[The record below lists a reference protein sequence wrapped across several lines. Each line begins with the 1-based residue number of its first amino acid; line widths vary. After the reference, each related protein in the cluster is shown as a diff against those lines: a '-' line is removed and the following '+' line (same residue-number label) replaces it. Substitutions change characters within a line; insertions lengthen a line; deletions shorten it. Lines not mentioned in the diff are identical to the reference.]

1 MAKGAA
7 ARAAARKQRD
17 KWKSKRWFTIR
28 APRHPWSFRV
38 IGETIAE
45 EEEQLIG
52 RHFEMMQN
60 ELDGDFSKMHVK
72 VQFRISG
79 VVGADALTGYIG
91 HELLK
96 DHIRRQVRRDRGKID
111 DTVDVVTEDGF
122 YIRIKPLMISRHRIK
137 GSQKQQMRTLAR
149 DIILKAGA
157 TSTWVDFQK
166 ATLDGTLEAQIREAA
181 SKIQPIR
188 DVMIRR
194 TQLMQSG
201 VVTKDGPT
209 LEQVIDDERAA
220 QEEAENVIEEIGEDE
235 EIDIP
240 VDELPDSII
249 EAVAEAVPGGEI
261 SEAELE
267 KEDGETVYEV
277 TVEKDGKKIEVEL
290 SLEGEVLEV
299 EEDESGE
306 SAGDVDY
313 ESMTVAQLKELL
325 KEAGKPVS
333 GKKAELIERLKE

>member
-45 EEEQLIG
+45 DEEQLIG
-52 RHFEMMQN
+52 RHYEMVQN

-79 VVGADALTGYIG
+79 VVGADALTEYIG
-91 HELLK
+91 HEFLK

-157 TSTWVDFQK
+157 TSTWIDFQK

-209 LEQVIDDERAA
+209 LEQVIEDERAA
-220 QEEAENVIEEIGEDE
+220 QEEADSVADEIEEDE
-235 EIDIP
+235 EI
-240 VDELPDSII
+240 
-249 EAVAEAVPGGEI
+249 
-261 SEAELE
+261 
-267 KEDGETVYEV
+267 
-277 TVEKDGKKIEVEL
+277 EVESNL
-290 SLEGEVLEV
+290 DEEALEV
-299 EEDESGE
+299 EEEESGE
-306 SAGDVDY
+306 SVGEVDY
-313 ESMTVAQLKELL
+313 ESMTVAQLKEML

>member
-45 EEEQLIG
+45 DEEQLIG
-52 RHFEMMQN
+52 RHYEMVQN

-79 VVGADALTGYIG
+79 VVGADALTEYIG
-91 HELLK
+91 HEFLK

-122 YIRIKPLMISRHRIK
+122 YIRVKPLMISRHRIK

-209 LEQVIDDERAA
+209 LEQVIEDERAA
-220 QEEAENVIEEIGEDE
+220 QDEADSVVEEIEEGEE
-235 EIDIP
+235 
-240 VDELPDSII
+240 
-249 EAVAEAVPGGEI
+249 
-261 SEAELE
+261 
-267 KEDGETVYEV
+267 
-277 TVEKDGKKIEVEL
+277 IEVES
-290 SLEGEVLEV
+290 SLEEETSEV
-299 EEDESGE
+299 EEEDSGE
-306 SAGDVDY
+306 SVGDVDY
-313 ESMTVAQLKELL
+313 ESMTVVQLKELL
-325 KEAGKPVS
+325 KQAGKPVS

>member
-45 EEEQLIG
+45 DEEQLIG
-52 RHFEMMQN
+52 RHYEMVQN

-79 VVGADALTGYIG
+79 VVGADALTEYIG
-91 HELLK
+91 HEFLK

-157 TSTWVDFQK
+157 TSTWIDFQK

-209 LEQVIDDERAA
+209 LEQVIEDERAA
-220 QEEAENVIEEIGEDE
+220 QEEVDSVAEEIEEDE
-235 EIDIP
+235 EI
-240 VDELPDSII
+240 
-249 EAVAEAVPGGEI
+249 
-261 SEAELE
+261 
-267 KEDGETVYEV
+267 
-277 TVEKDGKKIEVEL
+277 EVEP
-290 SLEGEVLEV
+290 SLEEEVLEV
-299 EEDESGE
+299 EEEKSGE
-306 SAGDVDY
+306 SVGEVDY
-313 ESMTVAQLKELL
+313 ESMTVVQLKELL
-325 KEAGKPVS
+325 KQAGKPVS

>member
-45 EEEQLIG
+45 DEEQLIG
-52 RHFEMMQN
+52 RHYEMVQN

-79 VVGADALTGYIG
+79 VVGADALTEYIG
-91 HELLK
+91 HEFLK

-209 LEQVIDDERAA
+209 LEQVIKDERAA
-220 QEEAENVIEEIGEDE
+220 QDEADSLAEEIEEDE
-235 EIDIP
+235 EI
-240 VDELPDSII
+240 
-249 EAVAEAVPGGEI
+249 
-261 SEAELE
+261 
-267 KEDGETVYEV
+267 
-277 TVEKDGKKIEVEL
+277 EVEP
-290 SLEGEVLEV
+290 SLEEEVLEV
-299 EEDESGE
+299 EEEESGE
-306 SAGDVDY
+306 SVGEVDY
-313 ESMTVAQLKELL
+313 ESMTVVQLKELL
-325 KEAGKPVS
+325 KQAGKPVS

>member
-45 EEEQLIG
+45 DEEQLIG
-52 RHFEMMQN
+52 RHYEMVQN

-79 VVGADALTGYIG
+79 VVGADALTEYIG
-91 HELLK
+91 HEFLK

-149 DIILKAGA
+149 DIILKVGA

-209 LEQVIDDERAA
+209 LEQVIEDERAA
-220 QEEAENVIEEIGEDE
+220 QDEADSVVEEIEEDE
-235 EIDIP
+235 EI
-240 VDELPDSII
+240 
-249 EAVAEAVPGGEI
+249 
-261 SEAELE
+261 
-267 KEDGETVYEV
+267 
-277 TVEKDGKKIEVEL
+277 EVES
-290 SLEGEVLEV
+290 SLEEETSEV
-299 EEDESGE
+299 EEEDSGE
-306 SAGDVDY
+306 SVGDVDY
-313 ESMTVAQLKELL
+313 ESMTVVQLKELL
-325 KEAGKPVS
+325 KQAGKPVS

>member
-45 EEEQLIG
+45 DEEQLIG
-52 RHFEMMQN
+52 RHYEMVQN

-79 VVGADALTGYIG
+79 VVGADALTEYIG
-91 HELLK
+91 HEFLK

-209 LEQVIDDERAA
+209 LEQVIEDERAA
-220 QEEAENVIEEIGEDE
+220 QDEADSVAEEIEEDE
-235 EIDIP
+235 EI
-240 VDELPDSII
+240 
-249 EAVAEAVPGGEI
+249 
-261 SEAELE
+261 
-267 KEDGETVYEV
+267 
-277 TVEKDGKKIEVEL
+277 EVES
-290 SLEGEVLEV
+290 SLEEEAPEV
-299 EEDESGE
+299 EEEKSGE
-306 SAGDVDY
+306 SVGEVDY
-313 ESMTVAQLKELL
+313 ESMTVVQLKELL
-325 KEAGKPVS
+325 KQAGKPVS

>member
-45 EEEQLIG
+45 DEEQLIG
-52 RHFEMMQN
+52 RHYEMVQN

-79 VVGADALTGYIG
+79 VVGADALTEYIG
-91 HELLK
+91 HEFLK

-209 LEQVIDDERAA
+209 LEQVIEDERAA
-220 QEEAENVIEEIGEDE
+220 QEEVDSVAEEIEEDE
-235 EIDIP
+235 EI
-240 VDELPDSII
+240 
-249 EAVAEAVPGGEI
+249 
-261 SEAELE
+261 
-267 KEDGETVYEV
+267 
-277 TVEKDGKKIEVEL
+277 EVEP
-290 SLEGEVLEV
+290 SLEEEVLEV
-299 EEDESGE
+299 EEEKSGE
-306 SAGDVDY
+306 SVGEVDY
-313 ESMTVAQLKELL
+313 ESMTVVQLKELL
-325 KEAGKPVS
+325 KQAGKPVS

>member
-45 EEEQLIG
+45 DEEQLIG
-52 RHFEMMQN
+52 RHYEMVQN

-79 VVGADALTGYIG
+79 VVGADALTEYIG
-91 HELLK
+91 HEFLK

-149 DIILKAGA
+149 DIILKVGA

-166 ATLDGTLEAQIREAA
+166 ATLDGTLEAQIREAV

-209 LEQVIDDERAA
+209 LEQVIEDERAA
-220 QEEAENVIEEIGEDE
+220 QDEADSVAEEIEEGEE
-235 EIDIP
+235 
-240 VDELPDSII
+240 
-249 EAVAEAVPGGEI
+249 
-261 SEAELE
+261 
-267 KEDGETVYEV
+267 
-277 TVEKDGKKIEVEL
+277 IEVES
-290 SLEGEVLEV
+290 SLEEETSEV
-299 EEDESGE
+299 EEEDSGE
-306 SAGDVDY
+306 SVGDVDY
-313 ESMTVAQLKELL
+313 ESMTVVQLKELL
-325 KEAGKPVS
+325 KQAGKPVS

>member
-45 EEEQLIG
+45 DEEQLIG
-52 RHFEMMQN
+52 RHYEMVQN

-79 VVGADALTGYIG
+79 VVGADALTEYIG
-91 HELLK
+91 HEFLK

-209 LEQVIDDERAA
+209 LEQVIEDERAA
-220 QEEAENVIEEIGEDE
+220 QDEADSVAEEIEEGEE
-235 EIDIP
+235 
-240 VDELPDSII
+240 
-249 EAVAEAVPGGEI
+249 
-261 SEAELE
+261 
-267 KEDGETVYEV
+267 
-277 TVEKDGKKIEVEL
+277 IEVES
-290 SLEGEVLEV
+290 SLEEETPEV
-299 EEDESGE
+299 EEEESGE
-306 SAGDVDY
+306 SVGEVDY
-313 ESMTVAQLKELL
+313 ESMTVVQLKELL
-325 KEAGKPVS
+325 KQAGKPVS

>member
-45 EEEQLIG
+45 DEEQLIG
-52 RHFEMMQN
+52 RHYEMVQN

-79 VVGADALTGYIG
+79 VVGADALTEYIG
-91 HELLK
+91 HEFLK

-209 LEQVIDDERAA
+209 LEQVIEDERAA
-220 QEEAENVIEEIGEDE
+220 QDEADSVAEEIEEGEE
-235 EIDIP
+235 
-240 VDELPDSII
+240 
-249 EAVAEAVPGGEI
+249 
-261 SEAELE
+261 
-267 KEDGETVYEV
+267 
-277 TVEKDGKKIEVEL
+277 IEVE
-290 SLEGEVLEV
+290 SNLEEETSEV
-299 EEDESGE
+299 EEEESGE
-306 SAGDVDY
+306 SVGDVDY
-313 ESMTVAQLKELL
+313 ESMTVVQLKELL
-325 KEAGKPVS
+325 KQAGKPVS

>member
-45 EEEQLIG
+45 DEEQLIG
-52 RHFEMMQN
+52 RHYEMVQN

-79 VVGADALTGYIG
+79 VVGADALTEYIG
-91 HELLK
+91 HEFLK

-157 TSTWVDFQK
+157 TSTWIDFQK

-209 LEQVIDDERAA
+209 LEQVIEDERAS
-220 QEEAENVIEEIGEDE
+220 QEEVDSVAEEIEEDE
-235 EIDIP
+235 E
-240 VDELPDSII
+240 L
-249 EAVAEAVPGGEI
+249 
-261 SEAELE
+261 
-267 KEDGETVYEV
+267 
-277 TVEKDGKKIEVEL
+277 EVEP
-290 SLEGEVLEV
+290 SLEEEVLEV
-299 EEDESGE
+299 EEEKSGE
-306 SAGDVDY
+306 SVGEVDY
-313 ESMTVAQLKELL
+313 ESMTVVQLKELL
-325 KEAGKPVS
+325 KQAGKPVS

>member
-38 IGETIAE
+38 IGETSAE
-45 EEEQLIG
+45 DEEQLIG
-52 RHFEMMQN
+52 RHYEMVQN

-79 VVGADALTGYIG
+79 VVGADALTEYIG
-91 HELLK
+91 HEFLK

-149 DIILKAGA
+149 DIILKVGA

-209 LEQVIDDERAA
+209 LAQVIEDERAA
-220 QEEAENVIEEIGEDE
+220 PDEADSVVEEIEEEE
-235 EIDIP
+235 EID
-240 VDELPDSII
+240 VESTLDE
-249 EAVAEAVPGGEI
+249 EA
-261 SEAELE
+261 
-267 KEDGETVYEV
+267 
-277 TVEKDGKKIEVEL
+277 
-290 SLEGEVLEV
+290 LEV
-299 EEDESGE
+299 EEEEAGE
-306 SAGDVDY
+306 SVGKVDY
-313 ESMTVAQLKELL
+313 ESMTVAQLKEML

>member
-45 EEEQLIG
+45 DEEQLIG
-52 RHFEMMQN
+52 RHYEMVQN

-79 VVGADALTGYIG
+79 VVGADALTEYIG
-91 HELLK
+91 HEFLK

-157 TSTWVDFQK
+157 TSTWIDFQK

-194 TQLMQSG
+194 SQLMQSG

-209 LEQVIDDERAA
+209 LEQVIKDERAA
-220 QEEAENVIEEIGEDE
+220 QEEVDSVAEEIEEDE
-235 EIDIP
+235 EI
-240 VDELPDSII
+240 
-249 EAVAEAVPGGEI
+249 
-261 SEAELE
+261 
-267 KEDGETVYEV
+267 
-277 TVEKDGKKIEVEL
+277 EVEP
-290 SLEGEVLEV
+290 SLEEEVLEV
-299 EEDESGE
+299 EEEKSGE
-306 SAGDVDY
+306 SVGEVDY
-313 ESMTVAQLKELL
+313 ESMTVVQLKELL
-325 KEAGKPVS
+325 KQAGKPVS

>member
-28 APRHPWSFRV
+28 APRNPWSFNI

-45 EEEQLIG
+45 DEEQLIG
-52 RHFEMMQN
+52 RPYEIMQN

-72 VQFRISG
+72 VQFRITG
-79 VVGADALTGYIG
+79 VVGADALTEYVG

-111 DTVDVVTEDGF
+111 DTVDVVTDDGF
-122 YIRIKPLMISRHRIK
+122 YIRVKPLMISRHSIK
-137 GSQKQQMRTLAR
+137 GSQKRQMRTLAR
-149 DIILKAGA
+149 DIILKVGA
-157 TSTWVDFQK
+157 TSTWVEMQK
-166 ATLDGTLEAQIREAA
+166 ASLDGTLETQIKEAA
-181 SKIQPIR
+181 SKIQPVR
-188 DVMIRR
+188 EVMIRR
-194 TQLMQSG
+194 VQLMQSG
-201 VVTKDGPT
+201 VITNDGPT
-209 LEQVIDDERAA
+209 LEQVLEDE
-220 QEEAENVIEEIGEDE
+220 QAEKKTDKLEDEQIEEVE

-240 VDELPDSII
+240 ADELPDSI
-249 EAVAEAVPGGEI
+249 AEAVEEEGVEDS
-261 SEAELE
+261 SE
-267 KEDGETVYEV
+267 EV
-277 TVEKDGKKIEVEL
+277 DH
-290 SLEGEVLEV
+290 
-299 EEDESGE
+299 
-306 SAGDVDY
+306 

>member
-45 EEEQLIG
+45 DEEQLIG
-52 RHFEMMQN
+52 RHYEMVQN

-79 VVGADALTGYIG
+79 VVGADALTEYIG
-91 HELLK
+91 HEFLK

-149 DIILKAGA
+149 DIILKVGA

-209 LEQVIDDERAA
+209 LEQVIEDERAA
-220 QEEAENVIEEIGEDE
+220 QDEADSVAEEIEEGEE
-235 EIDIP
+235 
-240 VDELPDSII
+240 
-249 EAVAEAVPGGEI
+249 
-261 SEAELE
+261 
-267 KEDGETVYEV
+267 
-277 TVEKDGKKIEVEL
+277 IEVES
-290 SLEGEVLEV
+290 SLEEETPEV
-299 EEDESGE
+299 EEEESGE
-306 SAGDVDY
+306 SVGEVDY
-313 ESMTVAQLKELL
+313 ESMTVVQLKELL
-325 KEAGKPVS
+325 KQAGKPVS

>member
-1 MAKGAA
+1 LAKGAA

-45 EEEQLIG
+45 DEEQLIG
-52 RHFEMMQN
+52 RHYEMVQN

-79 VVGADALTGYIG
+79 VVGADALTEYIG
-91 HELLK
+91 HEFLK

-209 LEQVIDDERAA
+209 LEQVIEDERAA
-220 QEEAENVIEEIGEDE
+220 QEEADSVADEIEEDE
-235 EIDIP
+235 EI
-240 VDELPDSII
+240 
-249 EAVAEAVPGGEI
+249 
-261 SEAELE
+261 
-267 KEDGETVYEV
+267 
-277 TVEKDGKKIEVEL
+277 EVESNL
-290 SLEGEVLEV
+290 DEEALEV
-299 EEDESGE
+299 EEEESGE
-306 SAGDVDY
+306 SVGEVDY

>member
-1 MAKGAA
+1 M
-7 ARAAARKQRD
+7 
-17 KWKSKRWFTIR
+17 
-28 APRHPWSFRV
+28 V
-38 IGETIAE
+38 
-45 EEEQLIG
+45 
-52 RHFEMMQN
+52 QN

-79 VVGADALTGYIG
+79 VVGADALTEYIG

-96 DHIRRQVRRDRGKID
+96 AHIRRQVRRDRGKID

-209 LEQVIDDERAA
+209 LEQVIEDERAA
-220 QEEAENVIEEIGEDE
+220 QEEADSVADEIEEDE
-235 EIDIP
+235 EI
-240 VDELPDSII
+240 
-249 EAVAEAVPGGEI
+249 
-261 SEAELE
+261 
-267 KEDGETVYEV
+267 
-277 TVEKDGKKIEVEL
+277 EVESNL
-290 SLEGEVLEV
+290 DEEALEV
-299 EEDESGE
+299 EEEESGE
-306 SAGDVDY
+306 SVGEVDY
-313 ESMTVAQLKELL
+313 ESMTVAQLKEML

>member
-28 APRHPWSFRV
+28 APRNPWSFEV

-45 EEEQLIG
+45 DEDQLIG
-52 RHFEMMQN
+52 RHYEIMQN

-72 VQFRISG
+72 VQFRITG
-79 VVGADALTGYIG
+79 VVGADALTEYIG

-122 YIRIKPLMISRHRIK
+122 YIRVKPLMISRHRIK
-137 GSQKQQMRTLAR
+137 GSQKQQMRSLAR

-157 TSTWVDFQK
+157 TSTWAEMQK
-166 ATLDGTLEAQIREAA
+166 ASLDGTLETQIKEAS

-188 DVMIRR
+188 EVMIRR
-194 TQLMQSG
+194 IQLMQGG
-201 VVTKDGPT
+201 VVAKDGPT
-209 LEQVIDDERAA
+209 LEQVLEDEQAEKEATAIEVDDEEETPSEDDL
-220 QEEAENVIEEIGEDE
+220 EEAPEEIIDETEDTE
-235 EIDIP
+235 EA
-240 VDELPDSII
+240 DEATEDSDD
-249 EAVAEAVPGGEI
+249 
-261 SEAELE
+261 S
-267 KEDGETVYEV
+267 T
-277 TVEKDGKKIEVEL
+277 
-290 SLEGEVLEV
+290 
-299 EEDESGE
+299 
-306 SAGDVDY
+306 DY
-313 ESMTVAQLKELL
+313 GSMTVAQLKELL

-333 GKKAELIERLKE
+333 GKKADLIERLKE

>member
-45 EEEQLIG
+45 DEEQLIG
-52 RHFEMMQN
+52 RHYEMVQN

-79 VVGADALTGYIG
+79 VVGADALTEYIG
-91 HELLK
+91 HEFLK

-149 DIILKAGA
+149 DIILKVGA

-209 LEQVIDDERAA
+209 LEQVIEDERAA
-220 QEEAENVIEEIGEDE
+220 QEEVDSVAEEIEEDE
-235 EIDIP
+235 EI
-240 VDELPDSII
+240 
-249 EAVAEAVPGGEI
+249 
-261 SEAELE
+261 
-267 KEDGETVYEV
+267 
-277 TVEKDGKKIEVEL
+277 EVEP
-290 SLEGEVLEV
+290 SLEEEVLEV
-299 EEDESGE
+299 EEEKSGE
-306 SAGDVDY
+306 SVGEVDY
-313 ESMTVAQLKELL
+313 ESMTVVQLKELL
-325 KEAGKPVS
+325 KQAGKPVS